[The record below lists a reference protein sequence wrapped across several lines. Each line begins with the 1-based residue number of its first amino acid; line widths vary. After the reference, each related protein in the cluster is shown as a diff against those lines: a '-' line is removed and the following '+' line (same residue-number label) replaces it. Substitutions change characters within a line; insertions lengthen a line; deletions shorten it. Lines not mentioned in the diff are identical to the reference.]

1 MFLIK
6 QRMKG
11 LNLTM
16 NKIKLLLVSMT
27 LLSLTAC
34 QSKPKVEEGKIG
46 GTLTVVTSRPDAAEL
61 FEEIEEGFKKKYPEV
76 EDIIWESSS
85 DYDADIMKRM
95 NTKDYGDVLFV
106 PFSMAGTPSEYENY
120 FYPLGKVEDLEKKYL
135 DVTEAVYNDTVY
147 GLPVSINILGFV
159 YNEDVLKA
167 AGIESMPTS
176 TDALLETCDQI
187 ESKTGATCFYT
198 NYNTSLGV
206 WAGALSSYGENYKEA
221 ALNGNP
227 FDKGQPIREVMDLFY
242 KLAAGGYIEE
252 DPITGDYNQSLQLLA
267 DGKVAMIMRASQ
279 DLATIQALNDSEDN
293 IKLAPFP
300 TTLNGTTSVPV
311 GAPGVIGINKN
322 TENLATAK
330 AFLEY
335 FISAE
340 SGYAEDLDGVPVII
354 EELNDDQRALF
365 EEGTVVKTASTED
378 AAIQER
384 YSAVAGEVGIAR
396 LTDVLQKVIN
406 IGLYPEQNQSYE
418 DYVKE
423 LQNAWDQALKNHE

>member
-1 MFLIK
+1 
-6 QRMKG
+6 
-11 LNLTM
+11 M
-16 NKIKLLLVSMT
+16 NKIKLLLASIS
-27 LLSLTAC
+27 LLSLAAC

-46 GTLTVVTSRPDAAEL
+46 GTLTVVTSRPDADEL
-61 FEEIEEGFKKKYPEV
+61 FEDIEAGFKEKYPEV

-85 DYDADIMKRM
+85 DYDADIMRRM

-135 DVTEAVYNDTVY
+135 DVTEAVYNDNVY

-159 YNEDVLKA
+159 YNEDVLQA

-176 TDALLETCDQI
+176 TDGLLTTCEQI

-227 FDKGQPIREVMDLFY
+227 FDEGQPIREVMDLFY
-242 KLAAGGYIEE
+242 QLAAGGYIEE

-300 TTLNGTTSVPV
+300 TTLNGTTSIPV

-322 TENLATAK
+322 TDNLATAQ

-335 FISAE
+335 FISSE
-340 SGYAEDLDGVPVII
+340 SGYAADLDGVPVVI

-365 EEGTVVKTASTED
+365 EDGTIVKTASTED

-406 IGLYPEQNQSYE
+406 IGLYPEQNQSYD

-423 LQNAWDQALKNHE
+423 LQTAWDQALKNYE

>member
-1 MFLIK
+1 
-6 QRMKG
+6 MKG

-34 QSKPKVEEGKIG
+34 QTKPKVEEGKIG

-159 YNEDVLKA
+159 YNEDVLKK
-167 AGIESMPTS
+167 AGVESMPTS

-227 FDKGQPIREVMDLFY
+227 FDEGQPIREVMDLFY

-365 EEGTVVKTASTED
+365 EEGTIVKTASTED

-406 IGLYPEQNQSYE
+406 IGL
-418 DYVKE
+418 
-423 LQNAWDQALKNHE
+423 

>member
-1 MFLIK
+1 
-6 QRMKG
+6 MKG

-34 QSKPKVEEGKIG
+34 QTKPKVEEGKIG

-76 EDIIWESSS
+76 EDIIWEYSS

-159 YNEDVLKA
+159 YNEDVLKK
-167 AGIESMPTS
+167 AGVESMPTS

-227 FDKGQPIREVMDLFY
+227 FDEGQPIREVMDLFY

-365 EEGTVVKTASTED
+365 EEGTIVKTASTED

>member
-1 MFLIK
+1 
-6 QRMKG
+6 
-11 LNLTM
+11 M

-34 QSKPKVEEGKIG
+34 QTKPKVEEGKIG

-159 YNEDVLKA
+159 YNEDVLKK
-167 AGIESMPTS
+167 AGVESMPTS

-227 FDKGQPIREVMDLFY
+227 FDEGQPISEVMDLFY

-365 EEGTVVKTASTED
+365 EEGTIVKTASTED

>member
-1 MFLIK
+1 
-6 QRMKG
+6 
-11 LNLTM
+11 M

-34 QSKPKVEEGKIG
+34 QTKPKVEEGKIG

-159 YNEDVLKA
+159 YNEDVLKK
-167 AGIESMPTS
+167 AGVESMPTS

-227 FDKGQPIREVMDLFY
+227 FDEGQPIREVMDLFY

-365 EEGTVVKTASTED
+365 EEGTIVKTASTED

-384 YSAVAGEVGIAR
+384 YSAVAGEVRIAR

>member
-1 MFLIK
+1 
-6 QRMKG
+6 
-11 LNLTM
+11 M

-34 QSKPKVEEGKIG
+34 QTKPKVEEGKIG

-61 FEEIEEGFKKKYPEV
+61 FEEIEEGFKRKYPEV

-135 DVTEAVYNDTVY
+135 DLTEAVYNDTVY

-159 YNEDVLKA
+159 YNEDVLKK
-167 AGIESMPTS
+167 AGVESMPTS

-227 FDKGQPIREVMDLFY
+227 FDEGQPIREVMDLFY

-365 EEGTVVKTASTED
+365 EEGTIVKTASTED

>member
-1 MFLIK
+1 
-6 QRMKG
+6 
-11 LNLTM
+11 
-16 NKIKLLLVSMT
+16 
-27 LLSLTAC
+27 
-34 QSKPKVEEGKIG
+34 
-46 GTLTVVTSRPDAAEL
+46 
-61 FEEIEEGFKKKYPEV
+61 
-76 EDIIWESSS
+76 
-85 DYDADIMKRM
+85 MKRM

-159 YNEDVLKA
+159 YNEDVLKK

-227 FDKGQPIREVMDLFY
+227 FDEGQPIREVMDLFY

-365 EEGTVVKTASTED
+365 EEGTIVETASTED

>member
-1 MFLIK
+1 
-6 QRMKG
+6 
-11 LNLTM
+11 M

-34 QSKPKVEEGKIG
+34 QTKPKVEEGKIG

-159 YNEDVLKA
+159 YNEDVLKK

-227 FDKGQPIREVMDLFY
+227 FDEGQPIREVMDLFY

-365 EEGTVVKTASTED
+365 EEGTIVETASTED

>member
-1 MFLIK
+1 
-6 QRMKG
+6 
-11 LNLTM
+11 M
-16 NKIKLLLVSMT
+16 NKIKLLLASIS
-27 LLSLTAC
+27 LLSLAAC

-46 GTLTVVTSRPDAAEL
+46 GTLTVVTSRPDADEL
-61 FEEIEEGFKKKYPEV
+61 FEDIEAGFKEKYPEV

-135 DVTEAVYNDTVY
+135 DVTEAVYNDNVY

-176 TDALLETCDQI
+176 TDGLLTTCEQI

-227 FDKGQPIREVMDLFY
+227 FDEGQPIREVMDLFY
-242 KLAAGGYIEE
+242 QLAAGGYIEE

-300 TTLNGTTSVPV
+300 TTLNGTTSIPV

-322 TENLATAK
+322 TDNLATAQ

-335 FISAE
+335 FISSE
-340 SGYAEDLDGVPVII
+340 SGYAADLDGVPVVI

-365 EEGTVVKTASTED
+365 EDGTIVKTASTED

-406 IGLYPEQNQSYE
+406 IGLYPEQNQSYD

-423 LQNAWDQALKNHE
+423 LQTAWDHALKNYE

>member
-1 MFLIK
+1 
-6 QRMKG
+6 
-11 LNLTM
+11 M

-34 QSKPKVEEGKIG
+34 QTKPKVEEGKIG

-61 FEEIEEGFKKKYPEV
+61 FEEIEEGFKRKYPEV

-159 YNEDVLKA
+159 YNEDVLKK
-167 AGIESMPTS
+167 AGVESMPTS

-227 FDKGQPIREVMDLFY
+227 FDEGQPIREVMDLFY

-365 EEGTVVKTASTED
+365 EEGTIVKTASTED

-423 LQNAWDQALKNHE
+423 LQYAWDQALKNHE

>member
-1 MFLIK
+1 
-6 QRMKG
+6 
-11 LNLTM
+11 M

-34 QSKPKVEEGKIG
+34 QTKPKVEEGKIG

-159 YNEDVLKA
+159 YNEDVLKK
-167 AGIESMPTS
+167 AGVESMPTS

-227 FDKGQPIREVMDLFY
+227 FDEGQPIREVMDLFY

-340 SGYAEDLDGVPVII
+340 SGYAEDLEGVPVII

-365 EEGTVVKTASTED
+365 EEGTIVKTASTED

>member
-1 MFLIK
+1 
-6 QRMKG
+6 
-11 LNLTM
+11 M

-34 QSKPKVEEGKIG
+34 QTKPKVEEGKIG

-61 FEEIEEGFKKKYPEV
+61 FEEIEEGFKRKYPEV

-135 DVTEAVYNDTVY
+135 DVTEAVYNNTVY

-159 YNEDVLKA
+159 YNEDVLKK
-167 AGIESMPTS
+167 AGVESMPTS

-227 FDKGQPIREVMDLFY
+227 FDEGQPIREVMDLFY

-365 EEGTVVKTASTED
+365 EEGTIVKTASTED

>member
-1 MFLIK
+1 
-6 QRMKG
+6 
-11 LNLTM
+11 M

-34 QSKPKVEEGKIG
+34 QTKPKVEEGKIG

-159 YNEDVLKA
+159 YNEDVLKK
-167 AGIESMPTS
+167 AGVESMPTS

-227 FDKGQPIREVMDLFY
+227 FDEGQPIREVMDLFY

-267 DGKVAMIMRASQ
+267 DGKLAMIMRASQ

-365 EEGTVVKTASTED
+365 EEGTIVKTASTED

>member
-1 MFLIK
+1 
-6 QRMKG
+6 
-11 LNLTM
+11 M

-34 QSKPKVEEGKIG
+34 QTKPKVEEGKIG

-159 YNEDVLKA
+159 YNEDVLKK
-167 AGIESMPTS
+167 AGVESMPTS

-227 FDKGQPIREVMDLFY
+227 FDEGQPIREVMDLFY

-365 EEGTVVKTASTED
+365 EEGTIVKTASTED

-423 LQNAWDQALKNHE
+423 LQNAWDQALKNH

>member
-1 MFLIK
+1 
-6 QRMKG
+6 
-11 LNLTM
+11 M
-16 NKIKLLLVSMT
+16 NKIKLLLASIS
-27 LLSLTAC
+27 LLSLAAC

-46 GTLTVVTSRPDAAEL
+46 GTLTVVTSRPDADEL
-61 FEEIEEGFKKKYPEV
+61 FEDIEAGFKEKYPEV

-120 FYPLGKVEDLEKKYL
+120 FYPLGKVEDLEKKYF
-135 DVTEAVYNDTVY
+135 DVTEAVYNDNVY

-176 TDALLETCDQI
+176 TDGLLTTCEQI

-227 FDKGQPIREVMDLFY
+227 FDEGQPIREVMDLFY
-242 KLAAGGYIEE
+242 QLAAGGYIEE

-300 TTLNGTTSVPV
+300 TTLNGTTSIPV

-322 TENLATAK
+322 TDNLATAQ

-335 FISAE
+335 FISSE
-340 SGYAEDLDGVPVII
+340 SGYAADLDGVPVVI

-365 EEGTVVKTASTED
+365 EDGTIVKTASTED

-406 IGLYPEQNQSYE
+406 IGLYPEQNQSYD

-423 LQNAWDQALKNHE
+423 LQTAWDQALKIYE

>member
-1 MFLIK
+1 
-6 QRMKG
+6 
-11 LNLTM
+11 M

-34 QSKPKVEEGKIG
+34 QTKPKVEEGKIG

-106 PFSMAGTPSEYENY
+106 PFSMAGTPSEYENN

-159 YNEDVLKA
+159 YNEDVLKK
-167 AGIESMPTS
+167 AGVESMPTS

-227 FDKGQPIREVMDLFY
+227 FDEGQPIREVMDLFY

-365 EEGTVVKTASTED
+365 EEGTIVKTASTED

>member
-1 MFLIK
+1 
-6 QRMKG
+6 
-11 LNLTM
+11 M

-34 QSKPKVEEGKIG
+34 QTKPKVEEGKIG

-159 YNEDVLKA
+159 YNEDVLKK
-167 AGIESMPTS
+167 AGVESMPTS

-198 NYNTSLGV
+198 NYNTSLGA

-227 FDKGQPIREVMDLFY
+227 FDEGQPIREVMDLFY

-365 EEGTVVKTASTED
+365 EEGTIVKTASTED

>member
-1 MFLIK
+1 
-6 QRMKG
+6 
-11 LNLTM
+11 M

-159 YNEDVLKA
+159 YNEDVLKK
-167 AGIESMPTS
+167 AGVESMPTS

-227 FDKGQPIREVMDLFY
+227 FDEGQPIREVMDLFY

-365 EEGTVVKTASTED
+365 EEGTIVKTASTED

>member
-1 MFLIK
+1 
-6 QRMKG
+6 
-11 LNLTM
+11 M

-34 QSKPKVEEGKIG
+34 QTKPKVEEGKIG

-159 YNEDVLKA
+159 YNEDVLKK
-167 AGIESMPTS
+167 AGVESMPTS

-227 FDKGQPIREVMDLFY
+227 FDEGQPIREVMDLFY

-365 EEGTVVKTASTED
+365 EEGTIVKTASTED

-396 LTDVLQKVIN
+396 LTDVLQNVIN

>member
-1 MFLIK
+1 
-6 QRMKG
+6 
-11 LNLTM
+11 M

-34 QSKPKVEEGKIG
+34 QTKPKVEEGKIG

-159 YNEDVLKA
+159 YNEDVLKK
-167 AGIESMPTS
+167 AGVESMPTS

-227 FDKGQPIREVMDLFY
+227 FDEGQPIREVMDLFY

-300 TTLNGTTSVPV
+300 TTLSGTTSVPV

-365 EEGTVVKTASTED
+365 EEGTIVKTASTED

>member
-1 MFLIK
+1 
-6 QRMKG
+6 
-11 LNLTM
+11 M
-16 NKIKLLLVSMT
+16 NKIKLLLASIS
-27 LLSLTAC
+27 LLSLAAC

-46 GTLTVVTSRPDAAEL
+46 GTLTVVTSRPDADEL
-61 FEEIEEGFKKKYPEV
+61 FEDIEAGFKEKYPEV

-135 DVTEAVYNDTVY
+135 DVTEAVYNDNVY

-176 TDALLETCDQI
+176 TDGLLTTCEQI

-227 FDKGQPIREVMDLFY
+227 FDEGQPIREVMDLFY
-242 KLAAGGYIEE
+242 QLAAGGYIEE

-300 TTLNGTTSVPV
+300 TTLNGTTSIPV

-322 TENLATAK
+322 TDNLATAQ

-335 FISAE
+335 FISSE
-340 SGYAEDLDGVPVII
+340 SGYAADLDGVPVVI

-365 EEGTVVKTASTED
+365 EDGTIVKTASTED

-384 YSAVAGEVGIAR
+384 YSAVAGEIGIAR

-406 IGLYPEQNQSYE
+406 IGLYPEQNQSYD

-423 LQNAWDQALKNHE
+423 LQTAWDHALKNYE

>member
-1 MFLIK
+1 
-6 QRMKG
+6 
-11 LNLTM
+11 M

-34 QSKPKVEEGKIG
+34 QTKPKVEEGKIG

-106 PFSMAGTPSEYENY
+106 PFSMAGKPSEYENY

-159 YNEDVLKA
+159 YNEDVLKK
-167 AGIESMPTS
+167 AGVESMPTS

-227 FDKGQPIREVMDLFY
+227 FDEGQPIREVMDLFY

-365 EEGTVVKTASTED
+365 EEGTIVKTASTED

>member
-1 MFLIK
+1 
-6 QRMKG
+6 
-11 LNLTM
+11 M
-16 NKIKLLLVSMT
+16 NKIKLLLASIS
-27 LLSLTAC
+27 LLSLAAC

-46 GTLTVVTSRPDAAEL
+46 GTLTVVTSRPDADEL
-61 FEEIEEGFKKKYPEV
+61 FEDIEAGFKEKYPEV

-95 NTKDYGDVLFV
+95 NTKDYGDILFV

-135 DVTEAVYNDTVY
+135 DVTEAVYNDNVY

-176 TDALLETCDQI
+176 TDGLLTTCEQI

-227 FDKGQPIREVMDLFY
+227 FDEGQPIREVMDLFY
-242 KLAAGGYIEE
+242 QLAAGGYIEE

-300 TTLNGTTSVPV
+300 TTLNGTTSIPV

-322 TENLATAK
+322 TDNLATAQ

-335 FISAE
+335 FISSE
-340 SGYAEDLDGVPVII
+340 SGYAADLDGVPVVI

-365 EEGTVVKTASTED
+365 EDGTIVKTASTED

-406 IGLYPEQNQSYE
+406 IGLYPEQNQSYD

-423 LQNAWDQALKNHE
+423 LQSAWDHALKNYE

>member
-1 MFLIK
+1 
-6 QRMKG
+6 MKG

-34 QSKPKVEEGKIG
+34 QTKPKVEEGKIG

-159 YNEDVLKA
+159 YNEDVLKK
-167 AGIESMPTS
+167 AGVESMPTS
-176 TDALLETCDQI
+176 TDALLETCNQI

-227 FDKGQPIREVMDLFY
+227 FDEGQPIREVMDLFY

-365 EEGTVVKTASTED
+365 EEGTIVKTASTED

>member
-1 MFLIK
+1 
-6 QRMKG
+6 
-11 LNLTM
+11 M
-16 NKIKLLLVSMT
+16 NKIKLLLASIS
-27 LLSLTAC
+27 LLSLAAC

-46 GTLTVVTSRPDAAEL
+46 GTLTVVTSRPDADEL
-61 FEEIEEGFKKKYPEV
+61 FEDIEAGFKEKYPEV

-135 DVTEAVYNDTVY
+135 DVTEAVYNDNVY

-176 TDALLETCDQI
+176 TDGLLTTCEQI

-227 FDKGQPIREVMDLFY
+227 FDEEQPIREVMDLFY
-242 KLAAGGYIEE
+242 QLAAGGYIEE

-300 TTLNGTTSVPV
+300 TTLNGTTSIPV

-322 TENLATAK
+322 TDNLATAQ

-335 FISAE
+335 FISSE
-340 SGYAEDLDGVPVII
+340 SGYAADLDGVPVVI

-365 EEGTVVKTASTED
+365 EDGTIVKTASTED

-406 IGLYPEQNQSYE
+406 IGLYPEQNQSYD

-423 LQNAWDQALKNHE
+423 LQTAWDQALKIYE

>member
-1 MFLIK
+1 
-6 QRMKG
+6 
-11 LNLTM
+11 M

-34 QSKPKVEEGKIG
+34 QTKPKVEEGKIG

-159 YNEDVLKA
+159 YNEDVLKK
-167 AGIESMPTS
+167 AGVESMPTS

-227 FDKGQPIREVMDLFY
+227 FDEGQPIREVMDLFY

-365 EEGTVVKTASTED
+365 EEGTIVKTASTED

-423 LQNAWDQALKNHE
+423 LQNAWDQALENHE

>member
-1 MFLIK
+1 
-6 QRMKG
+6 
-11 LNLTM
+11 M

-34 QSKPKVEEGKIG
+34 QTKPKVEEGKIG

-159 YNEDVLKA
+159 YNEDVLKK
-167 AGIESMPTS
+167 AGVESMPTS

-227 FDKGQPIREVMDLFY
+227 FDEGQPIREVMDLFY

-365 EEGTVVKTASTED
+365 EEGTIVKTASTED

>member
-1 MFLIK
+1 
-6 QRMKG
+6 
-11 LNLTM
+11 M

-34 QSKPKVEEGKIG
+34 QTKPKVEEGKIG

-159 YNEDVLKA
+159 YNEDVLKK
-167 AGIESMPTS
+167 AGVESMPTS

-227 FDKGQPIREVMDLFY
+227 FDEGQPIREVMDLFY

-252 DPITGDYNQSLQLLA
+252 DPIAGDYNQSLQLLA

-365 EEGTVVKTASTED
+365 EEGTIVKTASTED

>member
-1 MFLIK
+1 
-6 QRMKG
+6 MKG

-34 QSKPKVEEGKIG
+34 QTKPKVEEGKIG

-61 FEEIEEGFKKKYPEV
+61 FEEIEEGFKRKYPEV

-159 YNEDVLKA
+159 YNEDVLKK
-167 AGIESMPTS
+167 AGVESMPTS

-227 FDKGQPIREVMDLFY
+227 FDEGQPIREVMDLFY

-365 EEGTVVKTASTED
+365 EEGTIVKTASTED

-423 LQNAWDQALKNHE
+423 LQNAWDLSLIHI

>member
-1 MFLIK
+1 
-6 QRMKG
+6 MKG

-34 QSKPKVEEGKIG
+34 QTKPKVEEGKIG

-159 YNEDVLKA
+159 YNEDVLKK
-167 AGIESMPTS
+167 AGVESMPTS

-227 FDKGQPIREVMDLFY
+227 FDEGQPIREVMDLFY

-365 EEGTVVKTASTED
+365 EEGTIVKTASTED

-406 IGLYPEQNQSYE
+406 IGLYPEQKQSYE

>member
-1 MFLIK
+1 
-6 QRMKG
+6 MKG

-34 QSKPKVEEGKIG
+34 QTKPKVEEGKIG
-46 GTLTVVTSRPDAAEL
+46 GTLTIVTSRPDAAEL

-159 YNEDVLKA
+159 YNEDVLKK
-167 AGIESMPTS
+167 AGVESMPTS

-227 FDKGQPIREVMDLFY
+227 FDEGQPIREVMDLFY

-365 EEGTVVKTASTED
+365 EEGTIVKTASTED

>member
-1 MFLIK
+1 
-6 QRMKG
+6 MKG

-34 QSKPKVEEGKIG
+34 QTKPKVEEGKIG

-159 YNEDVLKA
+159 YNEDVLKK

-227 FDKGQPIREVMDLFY
+227 FDEGQPIREVMDLFY

-252 DPITGDYNQSLQLLA
+252 DPITGDYNQSPQLLA

-365 EEGTVVKTASTED
+365 EEGTIVETASTED

>member
-1 MFLIK
+1 
-6 QRMKG
+6 
-11 LNLTM
+11 M

-34 QSKPKVEEGKIG
+34 QTKPKVEEGKIG

-159 YNEDVLKA
+159 YNEDVLKK
-167 AGIESMPTS
+167 AGVESMPTS

-227 FDKGQPIREVMDLFY
+227 FDEGQPIREVMDLFY

-335 FISAE
+335 LISAE

-365 EEGTVVKTASTED
+365 EEGTIVKTASTED

>member
-1 MFLIK
+1 
-6 QRMKG
+6 
-11 LNLTM
+11 M

-34 QSKPKVEEGKIG
+34 QTKPKVEEGKIG

-61 FEEIEEGFKKKYPEV
+61 FEEIEEGFKRKYPEV

-159 YNEDVLKA
+159 YNEDVLKK
-167 AGIESMPTS
+167 AGVESMPTS

-227 FDKGQPIREVMDLFY
+227 FDEGQPIREVMDLFY

-365 EEGTVVKTASTED
+365 EEGTIVKTASTED

>member
-1 MFLIK
+1 
-6 QRMKG
+6 MKG

-34 QSKPKVEEGKIG
+34 QTKPKVEEGKIG

-159 YNEDVLKA
+159 YNEDVLKK
-167 AGIESMPTS
+167 AGVESMPTS

-227 FDKGQPIREVMDLFY
+227 FDEGQPIREVMDLFY

-365 EEGTVVKTASTED
+365 EEGTIVKTASTED

-396 LTDVLQKVIN
+396 LTDVLQKVID

>member
-1 MFLIK
+1 
-6 QRMKG
+6 MKG

-34 QSKPKVEEGKIG
+34 QTKPKVEEGKIG

-159 YNEDVLKA
+159 YNEDVLKK
-167 AGIESMPTS
+167 AGVESMPTS

-227 FDKGQPIREVMDLFY
+227 FDEGQPIREVMDLFY

-335 FISAE
+335 LISAE

-365 EEGTVVKTASTED
+365 EEGTIVKTASTED

>member
-1 MFLIK
+1 
-6 QRMKG
+6 
-11 LNLTM
+11 M

-34 QSKPKVEEGKIG
+34 QTKPKVEEGKIG

-120 FYPLGKVEDLEKKYL
+120 FYPLVKVEDLEKKYL

-159 YNEDVLKA
+159 YNEDVLKK
-167 AGIESMPTS
+167 AGVESMPTS

-227 FDKGQPIREVMDLFY
+227 FDEGQPIREVMDLFY

-365 EEGTVVKTASTED
+365 EEGTIVKTASTED

>member
-1 MFLIK
+1 
-6 QRMKG
+6 
-11 LNLTM
+11 M

-34 QSKPKVEEGKIG
+34 QTKPKVEEGKIG

-159 YNEDVLKA
+159 YNEDVLKK
-167 AGIESMPTS
+167 AGVESMPTS

-187 ESKTGATCFYT
+187 ESKTGSTCFYT

-227 FDKGQPIREVMDLFY
+227 FDEGQPIREVMDLFY

-365 EEGTVVKTASTED
+365 EEGTIVKTASTED

>member
-1 MFLIK
+1 
-6 QRMKG
+6 
-11 LNLTM
+11 M

-34 QSKPKVEEGKIG
+34 QTKPKVEEGKIG

-61 FEEIEEGFKKKYPEV
+61 FEEIEEGFKRKYPEV

-159 YNEDVLKA
+159 YNEDVLKK
-167 AGIESMPTS
+167 AGVESMPTS

-227 FDKGQPIREVMDLFY
+227 FDEGQPIREVMDLFY

-293 IKLAPFP
+293 IKLATFP

-365 EEGTVVKTASTED
+365 EEGTIVKTASTED